1 MLTNLR
7 RSVVTVVVFTAFFGF
22 LYAFA
27 GTGVAQAFF
36 RGQADGS
43 ISANGSRLVGQDWS
57 QTRCPGHPLGSC
69 VFQGR
74 PDNLGPY
81 AATASPA
88 TGGGDNPLQ
97 ANNIPGKPG
106 VLNPGESAA
115 TNLGPR
121 SQTLLD
127 NTRKLV
133 AYWRARGV
141 NPTPDLVTT
150 SGSGLDPDIT
160 PQDAVAEIPMVARAT
175 GVSPARLHALIDQNT
190 QGRPLG
196 FLGSPFVNV
205 LQLNEALA
213 KLTR

>member
-7 RSVVTVVVFTAFFGF
+7 RSIVTVVVFTAFFGF

-43 ISANGSRLVGQDWS
+43 ISANGARLVGQDWS

>member
-1 MLTNLR
+1 MITHLR
-7 RSVVTVVVFTAFFGF
+7 RSIIAVIVFTLFFGF
-22 LYAFA
+22 LYALA

-43 ISANGSRLVGQDWS
+43 ITANGSRLIGQDWS
-57 QTRCPGHPLGSC
+57 QTRCPGHRLGSC

-81 AATASPA
+81 AGSASPA
-88 TGGGDNPLQ
+88 AAGGDNPLQ

-106 VLNPGESAA
+106 VLNSGESAT

-121 SQTLLD
+121 SKTLLQ
-127 NTRKLV
+127 NTQQLV
-133 AYWRARGV
+133 AYWKARGV

-150 SGSGLDPDIT
+150 SGSGVDPDIT
-160 PQDAVAEIPMVARAT
+160 PQDAIAEIPMVSRAT
-175 GVSPARLHALIDQNT
+175 GISPGALRTLIGEQT
-190 QGRPLG
+190 QGMQLG

-213 KLTR
+213 KLKA